1 MILPTPTDIRDVS
14 LAIRDAVA
22 PVFLL
27 TGIGSIL
34 GVLVNR
40 LGRSIDRARVIN
52 AMNDEQFYKYLDEL
66 NVIVKRTMWMR
77 WSVGLFIFAGLCVA
91 LSIASVFISAEL
103 KVNLPH
109 FVLIAF
115 ITAMFSLTIGLLC
128 FLREIILAAQENI
141 TSDRQNHPHWERALS
156 NCKRWLNMRFFMSWF
171 FNQVF
176 RVDTIDTPFQM
187 E

>member
-1 MILPTPTDIRDVS
+1 MLNMIFDSGTDIHDVS

-40 LGRSIDRARVIN
+40 LSRSIDRARAIN
-52 AMNDEQFYKYLDEL
+52 AMNDEQFSKFSDEL
-66 NVIVKRTMWMR
+66 DIIVRRTKWMR

-91 LSIASVFISAEL
+91 ISIASVFISVEL
-103 KVNLPH
+103 KLNLTH
-109 FVLIAF
+109 FVLTTF

-128 FLREIILAAQENI
+128 FLREIILASKEVI
-141 TSDRQNHPHWERALS
+141 TSSR
-156 NCKRWLNMRFFMSWF
+156 
-171 FNQVF
+171 
-176 RVDTIDTPFQM
+176 
-187 E
+187 